1 MDERVEL
8 AQRKGRR
15 CMYCSG
21 QRPVETITERLF
33 LCCQKCADWDN
44 NARVVKTTLPCI
56 CCGVELSPTWKEETI
71 TVNSVSQT
79 IRRWMAGSISCGYGS
94 TLDTNVYMI
103 AVCDSCIKERVAS
116 GKLTFVYSYMPRGD
130 GSEITC

>member
-71 TVNSVSQT
+71 TVNSVSHKPFDGGWRAAYRAAMDLPWIQT
-79 IRRWMAGSISCGYGS
+79 YI
-94 TLDTNVYMI
+94 
-103 AVCDSCIKERVAS
+103 
-116 GKLTFVYSYMPRGD
+116 
-130 GSEITC
+130 